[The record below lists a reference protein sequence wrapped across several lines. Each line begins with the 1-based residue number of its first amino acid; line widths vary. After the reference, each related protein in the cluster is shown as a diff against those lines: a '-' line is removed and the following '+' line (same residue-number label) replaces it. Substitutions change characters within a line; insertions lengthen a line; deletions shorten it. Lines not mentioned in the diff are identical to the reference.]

1 MITKIIK
8 RDGRK
13 VTFNIDKMANAIF
26 KAAQSVGGSD
36 YQESMDIACRITENM
51 DENFRGTIP
60 TVEQVQD
67 IVEKT
72 LIEEGHAKTAKAYIL
87 YRYERTRSRE
97 MKTNLMCVLNEL
109 TFSPAKEHIFLTS
122 RFFPSPMVTMIV
134 AFRPEEAA
142 SFTSFAFPLTP
153 AG

>member
-26 KAAQSVGGSD
+26 RAAQSVGGSD
-36 YQESMDIACRITENM
+36 YQESMDIACRITESM

-87 YRYERTRSRE
+87 YRYERTRARE
-97 MKTNLMCVLNEL
+97 MKSSLMKV
-109 TFSPAKEHIFLTS
+109 FKGPA
-122 RFFPSPMVTMIV
+122 RRRRRR
-134 AFRPEEAA
+134 RP
-142 SFTSFAFPLTP
+142 
-153 AG
+153 

>member
-26 KAAQSVGGSD
+26 RAAQSVGGSD

-72 LIEEGHAKTAKAYIL
+72 LIE
-87 YRYERTRSRE
+87 
-97 MKTNLMCVLNEL
+97 
-109 TFSPAKEHIFLTS
+109 
-122 RFFPSPMVTMIV
+122 
-134 AFRPEEAA
+134 
-142 SFTSFAFPLTP
+142 
-153 AG
+153 

>member
-87 YRYERTRSRE
+87 YRYERTRARE
-97 MKTNLMCVLNEL
+97 MKSSLMKVFKDL
-109 TFSPAKEHIFLTS
+109 TFKSAKS
-122 RFFPSPMVTMIV
+122 R
-134 AFRPEEAA
+134 AFWKI
-142 SFTSFAFPLTP
+142 FTSSSISSTFLAFSILD
-153 AG
+153 